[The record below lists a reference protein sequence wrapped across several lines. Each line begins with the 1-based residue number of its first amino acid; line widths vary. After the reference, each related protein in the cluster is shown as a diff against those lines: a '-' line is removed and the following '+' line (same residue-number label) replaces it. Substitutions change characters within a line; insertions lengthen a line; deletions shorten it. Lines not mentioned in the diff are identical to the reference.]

1 MPSVTLTNRRIPRSR
16 LHHSSSP
23 ILHHLRHPSLLAAI
37 KNTAPVHTDL
47 SSSFENPK
55 SRTNHICRHQ
65 LPHHHNNHRTHIREQ
80 LVSCRLSPP
89 PLLTIG
95 IFIIFELYNTIV
107 VTETGSGFELHQHH
121 WCLWLRNTRHL
132 CWAGTFDLVGMIV
145 YEVDQLPYQ
154 NTFYNG
160 TIEVVEAGGLVSVE
174 TLFLISL
181 GIGLFIL
188 CVLWVRGQM
197 QNLSKLLPDQSVNGA
212 DKVFKWK
219 WFRHL
224 PSTTH
229 LHLCHHKTHKVPSTC
244 TLQAFDSL
252 LQKLHTYV
260 PLGASGTD
268 LYAGAGVIGLSV
280 ASTGKC
286 RKELFIFWSDVL
298 VVDPLRKG
306 LDPSLINLLALY
318 NNVML
323 QSSRSGSSQVYSQQ
337 QVVAIFVIG
346 SVELQSLVKKD
357 ILLPSDPFG
366 INKAERFVL
375 GSNPKTTTPQ
385 TKYLKNHA

>member
-1 MPSVTLTNRRIPRSR
+1 MFLF
-16 LHHSSSP
+16 
-23 ILHHLRHPSLLAAI
+23 
-37 KNTAPVHTDL
+37 L
-47 SSSFENPK
+47 SEYFEI
-55 SRTNHICRHQ
+55 S
-65 LPHHHNNHRTHIREQ
+65 
-80 LVSCRLSPP
+80 
-89 PLLTIG
+89 
-95 IFIIFELYNTIV
+95 

-121 WCLWLRNTRHL
+121 WFLWLRNTRHL
-132 CWAGTFDLVGMIV
+132 CWDCDIAGTFDLVGMIV

-154 NTFYNG
+154 NTFYN
-160 TIEVVEAGGLVSVE
+160 VLLKSLKLVA
-174 TLFLISL
+174 L
-181 GIGLFIL
+181 
-188 CVLWVRGQM
+188 
-197 QNLSKLLPDQSVNGA
+197 
-212 DKVFKWK
+212 FKWK
-219 WFRHL
+219 WFRHP

-298 VVDPLRKG
+298 MVEPLRKG

-323 QSSRSGSSQVYSQQ
+323 QSSRPGSSQVYSQQ

-346 SVELQSLVKKD
+346 SVELQRSEAISRKLAVLIIPLVLSL
-357 ILLPSDPFG
+357 G
-366 INKAERFVL
+366 
-375 GSNPKTTTPQ
+375 TM
-385 TKYLKNHA
+385 